1 MGVKKRSPSRDV
13 ADRVLFREENGARSS
28 RPASSDILVSDIP
41 SGELEED
48 TFLAHLESQIYPDD
62 ADMPQRRP
70 PINERPPSIDHENT
84 EDEYPSKDDIPDS
97 GVETAMKKSSKAK
110 IVRRESS

>member
-1 MGVKKRSPSRDV
+1 MFDSKDIKQIKWCLYIHHSEFNIISYFLLFYRSPSRDV
-13 ADRVLFREENGARSS
+13 ADRVLFREENGARNS

-62 ADMPQRRP
+62 ADMPQR
-70 PINERPPSIDHENT
+70 
-84 EDEYPSKDDIPDS
+84 
-97 GVETAMKKSSKAK
+97 
-110 IVRRESS
+110 

>member
-1 MGVKKRSPSRDV
+1 MFDSKGIKHNVNEFRESNDVCTYEYVVIFHFLLFYRSPSRDV
-13 ADRVLFREENGARSS
+13 ADRVLFREENGARHS

-62 ADMPQRRP
+62 ADMPQR
-70 PINERPPSIDHENT
+70 
-84 EDEYPSKDDIPDS
+84 
-97 GVETAMKKSSKAK
+97 
-110 IVRRESS
+110 